1 MIAGVYIFGSV
12 GSGKSLV
19 MDLFYESVAELKLV
33 PFHRRVHFNA
43 AMLEVRKAFMQC
55 PCDIIAL
62 LFSTVM
68 RLASDG
74 ESVWDSAEH
83 CALLILCDEPALL
96 LSLHQFSIV
105 LIAQKPLA
113 YMTQTGCRCTSG

>member
-43 AMLEVRKAFMQC
+43 AMLEVRKAFFAMSIRRANVV
-55 PCDIIAL
+55 DILAR
-62 LFSTVM
+62 LFSTV
-68 RLASDG
+68 
-74 ESVWDSAEH
+74 
-83 CALLILCDEPALL
+83 
-96 LSLHQFSIV
+96 LS
-105 LIAQKPLA
+105 
-113 YMTQTGCRCTSG
+113 